1 MVKKNK
7 ILSLYKFKALN
18 NFIHPKAQ
26 LGTNVTV
33 EHFSSVYEDA
43 IIGDNTW
50 IGPNVTIFPGTRI
63 GKNCKIFPGAVI
75 GAVPQDLKFAGEYS
89 TVEIGDDVLIRECT
103 TVNRGTQSTGTTK
116 VGSNSLLMA
125 YVHIAHDCVIGN
137 HCILANAT
145 NLAGHVTIED
155 YAYFGGM
162 SGAHQF
168 TKIGKH
174 SFISGGSMIGK
185 DVPPFCLVM
194 RTPAQYAGI
203 NSIGLKRHNFTS
215 DEIHMIQDA
224 YRYIFGNNGLNTTQA
239 LQKIEEEIPVSALRN
254 YIVDFVRTSERG
266 IIKGID

>member
-1 MVKKNK
+1 M
-7 ILSLYKFKALN
+7 N
-18 NFIHPKAQ
+18 NFIHENAQ
-26 LGTNVTV
+26 IGNNVTI
-33 EHFSSVYEDA
+33 EHFSAIYEDVV
-43 IIGDNTW
+43 IGDNTW
-50 IGPNVTIFPGTRI
+50 IGPNVTIFPGSRI

-75 GAVPQDLKFAGEYS
+75 GAIPQDLKFEGEYT
-89 TVEIGDDVLIRECT
+89 TVEIGDYVSVRECST
-103 TVNRGTQSTGTTK
+103 INRGTASSGTTK
-116 VGSNSLLMA
+116 IGNHTLLMA

-155 YAYFGGM
+155 HAYFGGM

-194 RTPAQYAGI
+194 RNPAQYAGI
-203 NSIGLKRHNFTS
+203 NSIGLKRHAFS
-215 DEIHMIQDA
+215 AEEIHLIQDI
-224 YRYIFGNNGLNTTQA
+224 YRLIFGNNGLNTTQA
-239 LQKIEEEIPVSALRN
+239 LTKIMEEIPAVPVRD
-254 YIVDFVRTSERG
+254 YIVDFIKTSERG

>member
-1 MVKKNK
+1 M
-7 ILSLYKFKALN
+7 N
-18 NFIHPKAQ
+18 NFIHQ
-26 LGTNVTV
+26 NTQIGNNVVV
-33 EHFSSVYEDA
+33 EHFSAIYEDV

-50 IGPNVTIFPGTRI
+50 IGPNVTVFPGSRI

-75 GAVPQDLKFAGEYS
+75 GAIPQDLKFRGEY
-89 TVEIGDDVLIRECT
+89 TTIEIGDNVTIRECST
-103 TVNRGTQSTGTTK
+103 INRGTESAGATK
-116 VGSNSLLMA
+116 IGNNTLLMA
-125 YVHIAHDCVIGN
+125 YVHIAHDCNIGN

-194 RTPAQYAGI
+194 RNPAQYAGI
-203 NSIGLKRHNFTS
+203 NSVGLKRHQFS
-215 DEIHMIQDA
+215 IEEIHLIQDI
-224 YRYIFGNNGLNTTQA
+224 YRLIFGNNGLNTTQA
-239 LQKIEEEIPVSALRN
+239 LNKIIEEIPDVPLRN
-254 YIVDFVRTSERG
+254 YIVDFVKTSERG